1 MKEVKVD
8 SAVLVRPLNALLEIA
23 LVLLYF
29 SVVFLT
35 IGKRITEAIGL
46 LIFSFFRRMFDN
58 NHLFI
63 SSLCVMPFLSAK
75 SDRFGLLRLE
85 KHFV

>member
-1 MKEVKVD
+1 M
-8 SAVLVRPLNALLEIA
+8 
-23 LVLLYF
+23 
-29 SVVFLT
+29 
-35 IGKRITEAIGL
+35 TEATGL
-46 LIFSFFRRMFDN
+46 HFFFFFRRMFDN

-85 KHFV
+85 KRFV